1 MNAPSKNLVERFFT
15 EMKNR
20 PLLATLIVLGSV
32 LIGLSQFTTA
42 TQKLIAQA
50 KDLLYSP
57 AYRVVATVPEANLL
71 LRWNSMTRSWQ
82 HPGKDAWY
90 ETEMRLPLS
99 LRNDGN
105 RVANIEALRLLSQD
119 NGRRIIWEALWIAQ
133 DFEWERWA
141 PIEPQI
147 QKQRGRLKPFALEPD
162 RPALRQ
168 EFDFAPL
175 DFADELPTGRYTN
188 RLQARMTGTEDWIE
202 LLRFAFTIPE
212 DFMLASGRVSHYQYW
227 QRFALDETAAQAQ

>member
-1 MNAPSKNLVERFFT
+1 MNAPSKNLVERFFI

-133 DFEWERWA
+133 DF
-141 PIEPQI
+141 
-147 QKQRGRLKPFALEPD
+147 
-162 RPALRQ
+162 
-168 EFDFAPL
+168 
-175 DFADELPTGRYTN
+175 
-188 RLQARMTGTEDWIE
+188 
-202 LLRFAFTIPE
+202 
-212 DFMLASGRVSHYQYW
+212 
-227 QRFALDETAAQAQ
+227 